1 MLRSDLLRVSDRG
14 GSDVRSAHA
23 ADFDA
28 VCALLRSADLP
39 LAGVPESLEG
49 FLVAEDSGVVV
60 GVAGLEVYGRDG
72 VLRSVAVAADQ
83 RGRGLGARLT
93 GSVLERAREQG
104 LHNVYLLTTTADAWF
119 PRHGFRRIER
129 DTASPEVA
137 ESIEFREACPA
148 SAVAMV
154 LDLSPEG

>member
-1 MLRSDLLRVSDRG
+1 MLRPGVLRVSDRS
-14 GSDVRSAHA
+14 GSDVRSAHT
-23 ADFDA
+23 ADFGA

-60 GVAGLEVYGRDG
+60 GVAGLEVHGRDG
-72 VLRSVAVAADQ
+72 VLRSVAVAPDQ

-93 GSVLERAREQG
+93 ASVLDRAREQRLG
-104 LHNVYLLTTTADAWF
+104 NVYLLTTTADAWF
-119 PRHGFRRIER
+119 PRHGFRRIAR
-129 DTASPEVA
+129 DAASPEVA

-154 LDLSPEG
+154 LELDPER